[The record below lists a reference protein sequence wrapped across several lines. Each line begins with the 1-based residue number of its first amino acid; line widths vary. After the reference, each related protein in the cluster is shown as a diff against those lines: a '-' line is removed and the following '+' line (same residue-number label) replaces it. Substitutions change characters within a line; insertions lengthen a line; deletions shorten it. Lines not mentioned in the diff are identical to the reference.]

1 MKLKK
6 KICVVTSSRADFGL
20 LKELILKLDNI
31 FNLKLIVTGS
41 HLSKQFGYT
50 KNDIIKNKIPIYKSV
65 KIFEKPPKK
74 KFDETY
80 ILNTISKTINKFD
93 KIFKKVNPEIIIVL
107 GDRYEIF
114 ACAIAATVNRKLLAH
129 IHGGETTTN
138 ALDDSFRHSISQMS
152 QIHFVAAKK
161 YHDRVVQ
168 LGKHPSNVHLVGGL
182 GPSNIQKI
190 IIKKKD
196 VLSKDLNFN
205 LTKKYAIL
213 IYHPETKQENYGIDG
228 LKNIMKVLSQF
239 KDISI
244 IVIYPNADTFNEKFV
259 ELIKK
264 NKENNVKLFK
274 SINYLNYISL
284 LKHSEFLIGNSSSG
298 IIEAPSLKVPTIN
311 VGNRQHGRLRAKSI
325 IDVDYSE
332 KNIKSGINKVLSKN
346 FTRKMSKVLNPYS
359 HGNTINKIIKVLK
372 KNISYDTI
380 DNMEFFNLK
389 IK

>member
-1 MKLKK
+1 MKSKK

-161 YHDRVVQ
+161 YYDRVVQ

-196 VLSKDLNFN
+196 VLSKDVNFN

-213 IYHPETKQENYGIDG
+213 IYHPETKQKNYGIDG
-228 LKNIMKVLSQF
+228 LKNIIKVLSKF

-244 IVIYPNADTFNEKFV
+244 IAIYPNADTFNEKFV
-259 ELIKK
+259 GLI
-264 NKENNVKLFK
+264 NKDMENNVKLFK
-274 SINYLNYISL
+274 SFNYLDYISL

-332 KNIKSGINKVLSKN
+332 KNIKSAINKVLSKK
-346 FTRKMSKVLNPYS
+346 FTHNMSKVLNPYS
-359 HGNTINKIIKVLK
+359 HGNTINKSIKVLK
-372 KNISYDTI
+372 KNISYDAI
-380 DNMEFFNLK
+380 DNMAFFNLK

>member
-1 MKLKK
+1 MKSKK
-6 KICVVTSSRADFGL
+6 RICVITSSRADFGL
-20 LKELILKLDNI
+20 LKELLLKLDSI

-65 KIFEKPPKK
+65 KIFEKPSKK

-80 ILNTISKTINKFD
+80 ILNTISKTIIKFD
-93 KIFKKVNPEIIIVL
+93 KIFKKVDPEIIIVL

-114 ACAIAATVNRKLLAH
+114 ACTIAATVNRKLLAH

-161 YHDRVVQ
+161 YYDRVVQ

-190 IIKKKD
+190 KIKKKEL
-196 VLSKDLNFN
+196 LSKVLNFD
-205 LTKKYAIL
+205 LTKRYAIL
-213 IYHPETKQENYGIDG
+213 IFHPETKQKNYGIDG
-228 LKNIMKVLSQF
+228 LKSILKVLAQF
-239 KDISI
+239 KDLVI
-244 IVIYPNADTFNEKFV
+244 IGIYPNADTFNEKFIK
-259 ELIKK
+259 LIIK
-264 NKENNVKLFK
+264 NNVCNVKLFK
-274 SINYLNYISL
+274 SIDYLNYISL

-311 VGNRQHGRLRAKSI
+311 IGNRQHGRLRAKSI
-325 IDVDYSE
+325 IDVDYSQR
-332 KNIKSGINKVLSKN
+332 NIESAINKVLSKKFIKN
-346 FTRKMSKVLNPYS
+346 IDNVSNPYS
-359 HGNTINKIIKVLK
+359 HGDTINKIIKVLK
-372 KNISYDTI
+372 KNISYGMI

>member
-1 MKLKK
+1 MKSKK
-6 KICVVTSSRADFGL
+6 RICVITSSRADFGL
-20 LKELILKLDNI
+20 LKELLLKLDSI

-65 KIFEKPPKK
+65 KIFEKPSKK

-80 ILNTISKTINKFD
+80 ILNTISKTIIKFD
-93 KIFKKVNPEIIIVL
+93 KIFKKVDPEIIIVL

-114 ACAIAATVNRKLLAH
+114 ACTIAATVNRKLLAH

-161 YHDRVVQ
+161 YYDRVVQ

-190 IIKKKD
+190 KIKKKEL
-196 VLSKDLNFN
+196 LSKVLNFD
-205 LTKKYAIL
+205 LTKRYAIL
-213 IYHPETKQENYGIDG
+213 IFHPETKQKNYGIDG
-228 LKNIMKVLSQF
+228 LKSILKVLAQF
-239 KDISI
+239 KDLVI
-244 IVIYPNADTFNEKFV
+244 IGIYPNADTFNEKFIK
-259 ELIKK
+259 LIIK
-264 NKENNVKLFK
+264 NNVCNVKLFK
-274 SINYLNYISL
+274 SIDYLNYISL

-325 IDVDYSE
+325 IDVDYSQR
-332 KNIKSGINKVLSKN
+332 NIESAINKVLSKKFIKN
-346 FTRKMSKVLNPYS
+346 IDNVSNPYS
-359 HGNTINKIIKVLK
+359 HGDTINKIIKVLK
-372 KNISYDTI
+372 KNISYGMI

>member
-1 MKLKK
+1 MISKK

-20 LKELILKLDNI
+20 LKELILRLDKT
-31 FNLKLIVTGS
+31 FDLKLIVTGS
-41 HLSKQFGYT
+41 HLSRQFGYT

-190 IIKKKD
+190 IIKRKD
-196 VLSKDLNFN
+196 VLSKDVNFN

-213 IYHPETKQENYGIDG
+213 IYHPETKQKNYGIDG

-244 IVIYPNADTFNEKFV
+244 IAIYPNADTFNEKFV
-259 ELIKK
+259 ELINKK
-264 NKENNVKLFK
+264 MENNVKLFK
-274 SINYLNYISL
+274 SINYLDYISL

-346 FTRKMSKVLNPYS
+346 FTRNMSKVLNPYS

-380 DNMEFFNLK
+380 DNMAFFNLK

>member
-1 MKLKK
+1 MKSKK

-161 YHDRVVQ
+161 YYDRVVQ

-182 GPSNIQKI
+182 GPSNNRKI

-196 VLSKDLNFN
+196 VLSKDVNFN

-213 IYHPETKQENYGIDG
+213 IYHPETKQKNYGIDG
-228 LKNIMKVLSQF
+228 LKNIIKVLSKF

-244 IVIYPNADTFNEKFV
+244 IAIYPNADTFNEKFV
-259 ELIKK
+259 GLI
-264 NKENNVKLFK
+264 NKDMENNVKLFK
-274 SINYLNYISL
+274 SINYLDYISL

-332 KNIKSGINKVLSKN
+332 KNIKSAINKVLSKK
-346 FTRKMSKVLNPYS
+346 FTHNMSKVLNPYS

-372 KNISYDTI
+372 KNISYDAI
-380 DNMEFFNLK
+380 DNMAFFNLK

>member
-1 MKLKK
+1 MKSKK

-20 LKELILKLDNI
+20 LKELLLKLDSI

-65 KIFEKPPKK
+65 KIFEKPSKK

-80 ILNTISKTINKFD
+80 ILNTISKTIIKFD
-93 KIFKKVNPEIIIVL
+93 KIFKKVDPEIIIVL

-114 ACAIAATVNRKLLAH
+114 ACTIAATVNRKLLAH

-161 YHDRVVQ
+161 YYDRVVQ

-190 IIKKKD
+190 KIKKRD
-196 VLSKDLNFN
+196 LLSKDLNFD
-205 LTKKYAIL
+205 LTKKYAII
-213 IYHPETKQENYGIDG
+213 IYHPETKQKNYGIDG
-228 LKNIMKVLSQF
+228 LKSILKVLSQF
-239 KDISI
+239 KDLVI
-244 IVIYPNADTFNEKFV
+244 IGIYPNADTSNEKFIK
-259 ELIKK
+259 LIIK
-264 NKENNVKLFK
+264 NNVCDIKLFK
-274 SINYLNYISL
+274 SIDYLNYISL

-311 VGNRQHGRLRAKSI
+311 IGNRQHGRLRAKSI
-325 IDVDYSE
+325 IDVDYSQR
-332 KNIKSGINKVLSKN
+332 NIESAINKVLSKKFIKN
-346 FTRKMSKVLNPYS
+346 INNVSNPYS

-372 KNISYDTI
+372 KNISYGMI

>member
-1 MKLKK
+1 MKPKK
-6 KICVVTSSRADFGL
+6 KICVITSSRADFGL
-20 LKELILKLDNI
+20 LKDLILRLDKI

-50 KNDIIKNKIPIYKSV
+50 KNDITKNKIPIYKSV
-65 KIFEKPPKK
+65 KIFEKPSQKI
-74 KFDETY
+74 FDESY

-93 KIFKKVNPEIIIVL
+93 KIFKKIDPEIIIVL

-114 ACAIAATVNRKLLAH
+114 ACTIAATVNRKLVAH

-161 YHDRVVQ
+161 YYDRVVQ

-190 IIKKKD
+190 KIKKKD
-196 VLSKDLNFN
+196 ILSKNINFN
-205 LTKKYAIL
+205 LAKKYAIL
-213 IYHPETKQENYGIDG
+213 IYHPETKQKNYGIEG
-228 LKNIMKVLSQF
+228 LKSIMESLLQF
-239 KDISI
+239 DNISI
-244 IVIYPNADTFNEKFV
+244 IVIYPNADTFSDKFIK
-259 ELIKK
+259 LITK
-264 NKENNVKLFK
+264 NTVNNVKLFK
-274 SINYLNYISL
+274 SIDYLDYISL
-284 LKHSEFLIGNSSSG
+284 LKHSEFIIGNSSSG

-325 IDVDYSE
+325 IDVDYSK
-332 KNIKSGINKVLSKN
+332 KNIETAINKALSKKFVGN
-346 FTRKMSKVLNPYS
+346 IIKVSNPYY
-359 HGNTINKIIKVLK
+359 HGNTINKITKVLK
-372 KNISYDTI
+372 KNTSYDKV

-389 IK
+389 VK